1 MKISYLTV
9 GQKGNNKCN
18 QYVMPIFLIFQII
31 CNIISKCVEESLIT
45 RDGGNALKK
54 RAILFVL
61 AVCVV
66 TVYGI
71 LSADHYFQLSNL
83 KKQMELA
90 TGRIQTAQ
98 TARREADNVLLDYYT
113 EYTQKNADAV
123 SYTAAADN
131 SAAEDTAIDA
141 EAIQST
147 LSTFNIQDTRYQE
160 IQLRVVNSEQNLD
173 SAINR
178 YNDLAEEYNKKIA
191 SPLFFPVSK
200 LLGYEKITPLQS
212 DC

>member
-1 MKISYLTV
+1 
-9 GQKGNNKCN
+9 
-18 QYVMPIFLIFQII
+18 MPIFLIFQII

-113 EYTQKNADAV
+113 EYTQKNTDAV
-123 SYTAAADN
+123 
-131 SAAEDTAIDA
+131 
-141 EAIQST
+141 
-147 LSTFNIQDTRYQE
+147 
-160 IQLRVVNSEQNLD
+160 
-173 SAINR
+173 
-178 YNDLAEEYNKKIA
+178 
-191 SPLFFPVSK
+191 
-200 LLGYEKITPLQS
+200 
-212 DC
+212 